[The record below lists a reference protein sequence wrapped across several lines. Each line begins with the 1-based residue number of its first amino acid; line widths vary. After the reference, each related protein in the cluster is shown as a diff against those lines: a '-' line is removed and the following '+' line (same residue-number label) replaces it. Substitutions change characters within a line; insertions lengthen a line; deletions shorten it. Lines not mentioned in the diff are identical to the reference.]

1 MATSKISVIITNDGI
16 NALINAAHTGSEK
29 VTLNNIKFFSSYQA
43 VTVNTHASDMP
54 ASAKVAD
61 LSAVGG
67 EQTSSNTLHI
77 DCADNSDVA
86 YKAYTIGIYT
96 SDGILFGATSAET
109 PILEKVETSIAM
121 FACDVLIANADLSVV
136 EFDNPVF
143 TNPTATT
150 TKAGVVRLAT
160 DDEATAMQSSTIA
173 VTPVNLKAYGDYLS
187 KNGNALSATK
197 LQTART
203 IALSGGATGTATSFN
218 GTANITIPVTA
229 VDGSKVTGTVP
240 AATKATQD
248 GSGNTIT
255 SKYVTLDTTQT
266 ISGTKT
272 FSAVTKSATPSASA
286 TGTEVVTA
294 AWVRSNTAG
303 EWADT
308 ARRHNNIYRGANLL
322 SGHFSNLSAILTAIA
337 AKNFEDIYIGD
348 YFNASFIYDGT
359 TYNPKWRVA
368 GIMFYDDNAGDAWG
382 YHNGHVVIVPDST
395 ISACMNDTNTTA
407 GGYVGSKMYTT
418 TLPKLYTALAGT
430 SGTPFY
436 GHIRGRTERL
446 STTVDTSKPPRSQ
459 PTWSGCVS
467 SWSDY
472 TDQKLTLLS
481 EVEMWGHPQWSSSGG
496 EEEMGQ
502 IQLPLFRLC
511 PEACGGYKAVN
522 TWLRSVAN
530 DTFFCIAGTDLGAGA
545 NLASNVVAVRPRF
558 ILC

>member
-54 ASAKVAD
+54 TSAKVAD

-203 IALSGGATGTATSFN
+203 IALSGGATGTATSFD

-294 AWVRSNTAG
+294 AWVRSNTAS

-308 ARRHNNIYRGANLL
+308 ATKHGNIYRGANLL
-322 SGHFSNLSAILTAIA
+322 DGHFASITAVITAIA
-337 AKNFEDIYIGD
+337 NGDFSDIYVGD
-348 YFNASFIYDGT
+348 YIPATYTVDGT
-359 TYNPKWRVA
+359 SYTSNFRIA
-368 GIMFYDDNAGDAWG
+368 GINFFKAAGGAWG
-382 YHNGHVVIVPDST
+382 VSTPHVVLVPDST
-395 ISACMNDTNTTA
+395 FGACMNDTNTTA

-418 TLPKLYTALAGT
+418 TLPKLYTALAGA

-446 STTVDTSKPPRSQ
+446 STAVDTSKPPRSQ

-522 TWLRSVAN
+522 TWLRSVAA
-530 DTFFCIAGTDLGAGA
+530 DTSFCLALPALGAPV
-545 NLASNVVAVRPRF
+545 LVASSVYAVRPRF